1 MKGWRTI
8 VGALA
13 FVTVIASVRPAGAA
27 VLDDAG
33 WGMLTVLTN
42 VVYMPVKLV
51 YATLGGLTGA
61 CALGLTGGD
70 MQTAESV
77 WVTSMG
83 GTYVVTPGM
92 LRGEETLAFRTS
104 SGQLVIAC
112 RRRREKRIRV
122 FHDLRD
128 PVLKLFERAR
138 ASVRRNVTM
147 AVVGRHPVEAPLERA
162 NDAIGSD
169 RCEPPLPAMK
179 QCLQHQPTMLYS
191 LADAIERSHQPEHEE
206 LEEDEPA
213 KAGQVRRWS
222 YARTLVAL

>member
-13 FVTVIASVRPAGAA
+13 FVTVIASARPAGAA

-70 MQTAESV
+70 MQTAENV

-83 GTYVVTPGM
+83 GTYVITPGM
-92 LRGEETLAFRTS
+92 LQ
-104 SGQLVIAC
+104 GQEVIAFTGSPTAADTAAADN
-112 RRRREKRIRV
+112 RG
-122 FHDLRD
+122 
-128 PVLKLFERAR
+128 
-138 ASVRRNVTM
+138 
-147 AVVGRHPVEAPLERA
+147 VGGGVEEQQLG
-162 NDAIGSD
+162 GS
-169 RCEPPLPAMK
+169 
-179 QCLQHQPTMLYS
+179 
-191 LADAIERSHQPEHEE
+191 
-206 LEEDEPA
+206 
-213 KAGQVRRWS
+213 
-222 YARTLVAL
+222 